1 MASRIEDYALIGD
14 CETAALVSNRGS
26 IDWLC
31 WPRFDCGACFAAL
44 LGEPGNGHWQ
54 IKPVDEPA
62 RATRRYRYNTL
73 ILETTFATDA
83 GEAVLI
89 DFMPLR
95 EGGPSH
101 LVRLVVGVRGTL
113 RLCTELII
121 RFDYGASVPWVRRM
135 ENGDLLAVSGPDMLV
150 LRTSAELRGERLTT
164 VGEFTVA
171 AGETIPFVLTHCLS
185 HLSEPEPIDARDALG
200 RTQAFWEEWTSAHH
214 GTGPYAD
221 CVTRS
226 LITLKALT
234 YMPTGGIVAAPTT
247 SLPEQIRGPR
257 NWDYRFCWLRDAT
270 LTLLSFMNAG
280 YYDEAR
286 AWRDWLLRAAAGS
299 PSQLQIMYGVAGERL
314 LMEWELPWLAGYE
327 GSKPVRIGN
336 AASGQLQLDVFGEV
350 MDALHQGRLG
360 GLSYLEAGWD
370 FQRALLS
377 HLETIWPSAD
387 EGIWEVRGG
396 RRHFTYSKVMAW
408 VAFDR
413 MIKSAEAFGLDGPV
427 ERWRAIRAQ
436 IHDQVCEKAFDPRL
450 GAFVQAYGSQQLDA
464 STLLIPIVGFLPPDD
479 PRVTGTIAAVER
491 KLMRDGL
498 VLRYDTG
505 GTDDGLPPGEGA
517 FLACTFWL
525 ADAYVLT
532 GRQNAARAQFERL
545 MLLRNDVGLLAE
557 EYDPRTR
564 RMLGNFPQA
573 FSHIAMVNTAH
584 NLEHAAKPCTQRSGS
599 QPLAQAAE

>member
-54 IKPVDEPA
+54 IKPVDEAA

-185 HLSEPEPIDARDALG
+185 HLSEPEPIDARAALG

-436 IHDQVCEKAFDPRL
+436 IHDQVCEKAFDPRQ